1 MQLDKSVK
9 VTVDLNEI
17 AQIIQSS
24 NHCYAFNCLLTCIS
38 HLYSCCSFDILFLF
52 FTLFSFLRNR
62 LNTRFALIL
71 KRIFLT
77 DSSLVNSAA
86 FF

>member
-17 AQIIQSS
+17 AQITQSS

-52 FTLFSFLRNR
+52 FY
-62 LNTRFALIL
+62 LIFVSPKSPKHQICSVL
-71 KRIFLT
+71 KK
-77 DSSLVNSAA
+77 N